1 MILDAELCGS
11 IQQYQQNVHLYFLLP
26 FGIQRGMIK
35 IDFYW
40 QLPAVR
46 ANANIPNKLLF

>member
-1 MILDAELCGS
+1 MILDAELCSS

-35 IDFYW
+35 DRF
-40 QLPAVR
+40 
-46 ANANIPNKLLF
+46 LLAATRCAGERQYT